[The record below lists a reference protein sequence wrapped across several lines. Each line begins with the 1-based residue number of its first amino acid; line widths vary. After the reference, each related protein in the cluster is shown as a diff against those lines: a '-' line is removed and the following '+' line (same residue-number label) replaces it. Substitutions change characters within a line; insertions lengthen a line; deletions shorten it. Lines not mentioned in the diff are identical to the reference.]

1 MKILALNPPFLKGY
15 TRQSRSPSVAQ
26 GGTFYYPY
34 YLAYAVGTL
43 EAAGFDVILLD
54 AVAKKWGSQKVLDFA
69 DTLRPDLVIV
79 FTSTPSIYNDVD
91 IGSKIKRI
99 LPDAHLSFVGNHP
112 TNMPDEVMAM
122 SKDIDSICRW
132 EIDYTVVELAEAIE
146 NQTKF
151 DEIHGLTYR
160 ENGEVF
166 HNPDRERITNLDE
179 LPFVSKVYKEQKYVD
194 IKDYF
199 YAQDLYP
206 LVVILTARGCPWN
219 CSFCDI
225 PFKKSYRARSVDN
238 VIKEFE
244 YIKQELPEVREVMIE
259 DDTFPI
265 YKERTMEFCDRLIQE
280 GIELKWACNARV
292 DTDKE
297 VLKKMKEAGC
307 RLLCVGF
314 ETPSQNL
321 LKEIKKKTT
330 KERQIE
336 FMNDTKELN
345 ILVNGCFLIG
355 VLNED
360 RESIE
365 RTIEFAKVL
374 NPDTAQFLPLMVYPG
389 TEAFEVAKEKGVLMG
404 DYNDLLDNNGY
415 HMTNIKTEKLS
426 PQDVKE
432 LRDKAYREYYLRA
445 AYIFYKLKQSITN
458 PTEGFRIL
466 KGGLF
471 FLKYLYLYKTTRL
484 HKIHTDERR

>member
-1 MKILALNPPFLKGY
+1 
-15 TRQSRSPSVAQ
+15 
-26 GGTFYYPY
+26 
-34 YLAYAVGTL
+34 
-43 EAAGFDVILLD
+43 
-54 AVAKKWGSQKVLDFA
+54 
-69 DTLRPDLVIV
+69 
-79 FTSTPSIYNDVD
+79 
-91 IGSKIKRI
+91 
-99 LPDAHLSFVGNHP
+99 
-112 TNMPDEVMAM
+112 
-122 SKDIDSICRW
+122 
-132 EIDYTVVELAEAIE
+132 
-146 NQTKF
+146 
-151 DEIHGLTYR
+151 
-160 ENGEVF
+160 
-166 HNPDRERITNLDE
+166 
-179 LPFVSKVYKEQKYVD
+179 
-194 IKDYF
+194 
-199 YAQDLYP
+199 
-206 LVVILTARGCPWN
+206 
-219 CSFCDI
+219 
-225 PFKKSYRARSVDN
+225 
-238 VIKEFE
+238 
-244 YIKQELPEVREVMIE
+244 MIE

-297 VLKKMKEAGC
+297 VLRKMKEAGC

-355 VLNED
+355 LLNED

-389 TEAFEVAKEKGVLMG
+389 TEAFDVAKEKGVLMD

-426 PQDVKE
+426 PLDVKE

-445 AYIFYKLKQSITN
+445 TYLFYKFKQTITN

-466 KGGLF
+466 KGGIS

>member
-43 EAAGFDVILLD
+43 EDAGFDAILLD
-54 AVAKKWGSQKVLDFA
+54 AVAKKWSVQKVLDFA
-69 DTLRPDLVIV
+69 DTLKPSLVIV
-79 FTSTPSIYNDVD
+79 FTSTPSIYNDIE
-91 IGSKIKRI
+91 IGSKIKKI
-99 LPDAHLSFVGNHP
+99 LPDTHLSFVGNHP
-112 TNMPDEVMAM
+112 TNMPEEVMGM

-151 DEIHGLTYR
+151 DTIKGLTYR

-166 HNPDRERITNLDE
+166 HNPPRDYINNLDE
-179 LPFVSKVYKEQKYVD
+179 LPFVSKVYKEQKYFDV
-194 IKDYF
+194 KDYF

-238 VIKEFE
+238 VIEEFE
-244 YIKQELPEVREVMIE
+244 YIKRELPEVREVMIE
-259 DDTFPI
+259 DDTFPAN
-265 YKERTMEFCDRLIQE
+265 KKRTIELCDKLVQREID
-280 GIELKWACNARV
+280 LKWACNARV
-292 DTDKE
+292 DTDRE

-314 ETPSQNL
+314 ETTSQNR
-321 LKEIKKKTT
+321 LKEMKKKTT

-336 FMNDTKELN
+336 FMKNAKELN
-345 ILVNGCFLIG
+345 ILVNGCFMIG
-355 VLNED
+355 LLNED
-360 RESIE
+360 RENVR
-365 RTIEFAKVL
+365 RTIEFAKEL
-374 NPDTAQFLPLMVYPG
+374 NPDTAQFLPLIAYPG
-389 TEAFEVAKEKGVLMG
+389 TEVYKQAKERGLLIE
-404 DYNDLLDNNGY
+404 DYSAILDENGY
-415 HMTNIKTEKLS
+415 LMTNINRENLS
-426 PQDVKE
+426 QADVKE
-432 LRDKAYREYYLRA
+432 LMDKAYKEYYFRPR
-445 AYIFYKLKQSITN
+445 YILYKLKQTITN
-458 PTEGFRIL
+458 PTEGIRII
-466 KGGLF
+466 KGGIS
-471 FLKYLYLYKTTRL
+471 FLRYLIAQK
-484 HKIHTDERR
+484 RRV